1 MTQMLESSLV
11 RIFNT
16 ANQPVGVGFLVAEGL
31 VLTCAHVI
39 AASQGQRAIPQQ
51 AVQQNILLDFPLLLA
66 GQIKTGKTIF
76 WDAEKDV
83 AGLTIEGA
91 PPPGAQPLSLVYSA
105 DLWGHPLRAFGF
117 PQGFPN
123 GVWAQGRTLSC
134 DSSGW
139 LQIEDTRQA
148 GYFVQPGFSGGAVWD
163 ETLEGVS
170 GMVVAADTREGV
182 RTAFVLPTRLLV
194 EVWPRLQ
201 ERVVEAP
208 RIYYP
213 TASHAPQLAGGG
225 RRRIFLSYKRGVQP
239 DEELA
244 LYLYQELSKL
254 HEVFIDQQMPV
265 GAPWRERIQAE
276 LEGCDFL
283 IPLLSDHSAHSEMVS
298 YEISTAHHLGAA
310 RQGKPAILPVRV
322 AYAQPFDYPL
332 SAYLNHLNW
341 AAWSTRADSARLAHE
356 LLTAINGGQLSLVDM
371 QAKSSALPAQSITRP
386 TASADPARLERPGGT
401 MDGESRFY
409 IERPGDAICQREMAR
424 PGSTIVIK
432 AARQMGKSSLLVRAA
447 GQAAGL
453 GRRVVFLDFQLL
465 DETML
470 ASPERFFQG
479 FCRWIA
485 DELDLD
491 EDVERAWSG
500 GLGHVQS
507 CTKFMRRAVL
517 KAIDCPL
524 TLALDEVDRM
534 LDCSFRSDFFGM
546 LRSWHNSRLGGSEWR
561 KLDLLLVISTEP
573 YLLIEDL
580 KQSPFNVGEVIRLD
594 DFDLAQV
601 MELNARHGAPFSP
614 GQVERLFALLGGQPY
629 LVRQALYRVACAE
642 MGAEALFQSAAQ
654 ENGPFGDHLRRHIAR
669 FSQHPALARAM
680 RQVVTLHAC
689 PDEML
694 YNRLHAAGLALR
706 QDSQV
711 VPRCALYAEYFK
723 ERLVDA

>member
-1 MTQMLESSLV
+1 MQQD
-11 RIFNT
+11 I
-16 ANQPVGVGFLVAEGL
+16 
-31 VLTCAHVI
+31 HV
-39 AASQGQRAIPQQ
+39 
-51 AVQQNILLDFPLLLA
+51 DFPLLLA
-66 GQIKTGKTIF
+66 GQIKIGKVIF
-76 WDAEKDV
+76 WDAERDV

-91 PPPGAQPLSLVYSA
+91 PPPGAQPLSLVHSA

-117 PQGFPN
+117 PQGVPN
-123 GVWAQGRTLSC
+123 GVWALGRTLSC

-139 LQIEDTRQA
+139 LQIEDTRQT

-163 ETLEGVS
+163 EVLEGVS

-182 RTAFVLPTRLLV
+182 RTAFVLPTRLLI
-194 EVWPRLQ
+194 EILPQLQ
-201 ERVVEAP
+201 CRVIEAP

-213 TASHAPQLAGGG
+213 TSSHSPLIAIGGV
-225 RRRIFLSYKRGVQP
+225 RHRIFLCYKRGAQP
-239 DEELA
+239 DEELM
-244 LYLYQELSKL
+244 LYLYQELGKV
-254 HEVFIDQQMPV
+254 HEVVIDQQMPV
-265 GAPWRERIQAE
+265 GAVWREHIQAE

-283 IPLLSDHSAHSEMVS
+283 IPLLSDHSAHSEMVA
-298 YEISTAHHLGAA
+298 YEISTAHHLSAA
-310 RQGKPAILPVRV
+310 RHGKPVILPVRV
-322 AYAQPFDYPL
+322 AYTQPFDYPL

-341 AAWSTRADSARLAHE
+341 AMWSTRDDSVRLAQE
-356 LLTAINGGQLSLVDM
+356 LLMAIDGGQLSLTDM
-371 QAKSSALPAQSITRP
+371 QAKSSVMAGQQITRP

-401 MDGESRFY
+401 MDGESCFY
-409 IERPGDAICQREMAR
+409 IERHGDAICQREMAH

-447 GQAAGL
+447 GQAAMM

-470 ASPERFFQG
+470 DSPERFFQG

-485 DELDLD
+485 DELDMD
-491 EDVERAWSG
+491 EKVERAWSG

-507 CTKFMRRAVL
+507 CTKFIRRTIL
-517 KAIDCPL
+517 RTLDCPL

-534 LDCSFRSDFFGM
+534 LDCPFRSDFFGM
-546 LRSWHNSRLGGSEWR
+546 LRSWHNSRLGGNEWS

-580 KQSPFNVGEVIRLD
+580 NQSPFNVGEVIRLE
-594 DFDLAQV
+594 DFNLAQV
-601 MELNARHGAPFSP
+601 MELNTRYGASFSP
-614 GQVERLFALLGGQPY
+614 GQVERLFALLGGHPY

-642 MGAEALFQSAAQ
+642 MEAEALFQSAAQ
-654 ENGPFGDHLRRHIAR
+654 ESGPFGDHLRFHMAC

-680 RQVVTLHAC
+680 RQVVTRRAC

-706 QDSQV
+706 QGSQV